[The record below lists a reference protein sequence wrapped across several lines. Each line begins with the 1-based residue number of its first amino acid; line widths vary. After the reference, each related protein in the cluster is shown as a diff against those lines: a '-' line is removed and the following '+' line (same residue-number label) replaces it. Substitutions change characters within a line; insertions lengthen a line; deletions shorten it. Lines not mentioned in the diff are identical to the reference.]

1 MAYFLGRDVDLYI
14 TTESSVNAGSSD
26 SGTPAAIGVVSNKAT
41 LTHTGL
47 TSGNMIPAMANDAAV
62 LSGSISDTTGID
74 LSISISDEDV
84 GPFVGKPQIM
94 QKVELRKETV
104 VTITRKKSNN
114 FFDVLYNGP
123 SVAAEFGGDK
133 VDDHRMGARFGVI
146 SDLTDNKYY
155 INDGSTFMFDVIESG
170 STGANADLCYGYRV
184 HLVIGNRPDGS
195 ANPGEIFTIR
205 NAVMTGHTVTLNAD
219 GVTEETIEF
228 TSSVAPTEKKPTN
241 TSAASAPTGFD
252 VTKTPRGEL

>member
-1 MAYFLGRDVDLYI
+1 MAYFLGRDVDVFL
-14 TTESSVNAGSSD
+14 TTESKNNHSGSTVQYLVESGGEIELSTSAGT
-26 SGTPAAIGVVSNKAT
+26 GQVVPP
-41 LTHTGL
+41 
-47 TSGNMIPAMANDAAV
+47 MVNDAAV
-62 LSGSISDTTGID
+62 VSGSISDVTGVD
-74 LSISISDEDV
+74 LSISVSDEDV
-84 GPFVGKPQIM
+84 GPFLGKPQIM

-123 SVAAEFGGDK
+123 SVLAEFGGDG

-146 SDLTDNKYY
+146 SDTTDNKYY
-155 INDGSTFMFDVIESG
+155 INDGSTFMHSVVESG
-170 STGANADLCYGYRV
+170 AATSCCYGYRV

-195 ANPGEIFTIR
+195 ANPGEIFTVR

-228 TSSVAPTEKKPTN
+228 TSSVAPTESTPTN
-241 TSAASAPTGFD
+241 TSAASDPTGFD
-252 VTKTPRGEL
+252 TTMTPIGEL